1 MVIISCFA
9 PRTFLSSTFLQSRKP
24 AVLPF
29 ICFHPKFLVLNFLPS
44 HKFFVSNLLPPP
56 QVLRHDFLETHFL
69 CLSPVVTSSLRRRK
83 SSRLRL
89 FCFRIYCLC
98 FCYFVCVS
106 VFVFVFLYLC
116 LCILYLHFFPLT
128 AVNLDILPEAKERL
142 PHTSIIKSQNTN
154 LCFCIG
160 IIVHVFFKEPIS
172 QKLKCPIRPT

>member
-1 MVIISCFA
+1 M
-9 PRTFLSSTFLQSRKP
+9 
-24 AVLPF
+24 LPF

-44 HKFFVSNLLPPP
+44 HNFFVSNLLPHITKFFVLNLLPPP

-106 VFVFVFLYLC
+106 VFVFVFLYLYFVFC
-116 LCILYLHFFPLT
+116 TCIFPLT

-142 PHTSIIKSQNTN
+142 PHTSTIKSQNTN

-160 IIVHVFFKEPIS
+160 IDVHVF
-172 QKLKCPIRPT
+172 LKSLFHKS